1 VCSFFVLSGS
11 AAWGV
16 RVPQLG
22 GIFFVFCPCVL
33 FVGGVMLFLLVMIGG
48 FVLGRVVVLGSRV
61 SRVLVH
67 FGSPVGTVYGFGE
80 FGEFGGGGEDV

>member
-1 VCSFFVLSGS
+1 
-11 AAWGV
+11 
-16 RVPQLG
+16 
-22 GIFFVFCPCVL
+22 
-33 FVGGVMLFLLVMIGG
+33 M
-48 FVLGRVVVLGSRV
+48 LGRVVVLGSRV